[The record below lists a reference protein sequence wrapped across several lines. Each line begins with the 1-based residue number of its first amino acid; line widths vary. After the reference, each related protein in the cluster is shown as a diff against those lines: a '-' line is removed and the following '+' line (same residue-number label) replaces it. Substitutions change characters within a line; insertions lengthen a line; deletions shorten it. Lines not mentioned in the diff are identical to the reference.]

1 MDIALAIQLRK
12 QPHAMLLRIIMIRA
26 VLVGA
31 ALLGEAQAS
40 PTLWRREEIAITSPS
55 HLSARLRVGSATA
68 TVRAGAASVCDII
81 DPDIPSECTC
91 APKHLGGVLT
101 CAVNVID
108 LDTIGVKFDMVS
120 RRCFFS
126 PSPPP
131 LTRRV
136 R

>member
-1 MDIALAIQLRK
+1 
-12 QPHAMLLRIIMIRA
+12 MIRA

-31 ALLGEAQAS
+31 ALLGEAQAA
-40 PTLWRREEIAITSPS
+40 PTLRRREEVAITSPS
-55 HLSARLRVGSATA
+55 HLSERLGSATA

-81 DPDIPSECTC
+81 DPDLPSECTC

-101 CAVNVID
+101 CAVDVID

-120 RRCFFS
+120 RRCFFFFS
-126 PSPPP
+126 VSSP
-131 LTRRV
+131 LTRRA

>member
-1 MDIALAIQLRK
+1 
-12 QPHAMLLRIIMIRA
+12 MLLRIMIRA

-31 ALLGEAQAS
+31 ALLGEAQA
-40 PTLWRREEIAITSPS
+40 
-55 HLSARLRVGSATA
+55 A